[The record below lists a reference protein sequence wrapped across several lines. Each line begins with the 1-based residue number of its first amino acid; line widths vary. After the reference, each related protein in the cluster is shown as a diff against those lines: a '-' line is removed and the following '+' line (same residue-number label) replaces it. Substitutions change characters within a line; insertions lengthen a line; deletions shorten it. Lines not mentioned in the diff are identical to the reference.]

1 MVGRSLLVAVI
12 GLGLSVPAFAQPKTD
27 AGSGPTKGAVSTDDA
42 GSGPTKGAKLNADT
56 TATETKDSTAT
67 ALAQG
72 PKSTGARNR

>member
-56 TATETKDSTAT
+56 TATETKDSTANS
-67 ALAQG
+67 AGGVQSR
-72 PKSTGARNR
+72 PGARNR